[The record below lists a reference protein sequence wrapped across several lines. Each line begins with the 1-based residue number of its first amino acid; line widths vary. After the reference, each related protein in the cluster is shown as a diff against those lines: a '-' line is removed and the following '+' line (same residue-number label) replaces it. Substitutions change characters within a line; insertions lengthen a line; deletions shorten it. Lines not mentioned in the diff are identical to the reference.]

1 MLESCFDLLLSIP
14 TRSQF
19 LYNWRLKLW
28 KSWFFFLFCPLPR
41 SLYLFV
47 ISCLAQCVSNKA
59 FLNWVLS
66 LFQNEFLCT
75 AVYDKM
81 NAMPVQEKLISILKN
96 VHQDS
101 LWNRRNSNSEM
112 DYSWLRIFWSFSW
125 TKCFVFISFSLV
137 VVSRFQPSPIVMAL
151 LPRLAP
157 SRPFVVYCQY
167 KEVTWHTRKALKSS

>member
-1 MLESCFDLLLSIP
+1 MKILV
-14 TRSQF
+14 
-19 LYNWRLKLW
+19 
-28 KSWFFFLFCPLPR
+28 FFLFCPLPR

-47 ISCLAQCVSNKA
+47 ISCLAQFVSNKP

-81 NAMPVQEKLISILKN
+81 NAMPVQEKLISILKD

-112 DYSWLRIFWSFSW
+112 DYSWLRIFWSFPW

-167 KEVTWHTRKALKSS
+167 KEVTCHTRKALKSS